1 MKKIAL
7 LFVLAVM
14 LCPAFNSAAKAE
26 SESPLYTL
34 TVTKCNGGILSLINL
49 YGNVTYNEVM
59 DDMCNTINATL
70 TCYGQGFTRCRV
82 PSDAGNYT
90 PNIQRT
96 LPAGFA
102 DVINSMLEKSEQQA
116 ERGVTTGAESKKVL
130 PQSSMNSRNGGSVQ
144 NARRPMYVY
153 SSRWNVNDRGEGTV
167 NISLFETE
175 ASRLGM

>member
-14 LCPAFNSAAKAE
+14 LCPAFISTAKADA
-26 SESPLYTL
+26 PLYTL
-34 TVTKCNGGILSLINL
+34 SVNKCNGGILSLINL

-70 TCYGQGFTRCRV
+70 TCYGQGYTRCRV
-82 PSDAGNYT
+82 PSDAGNYI
-90 PNIQRT
+90 PNTQRT

-102 DVINSMLEKSEQQA
+102 NVINSMLEKSEQQA
-116 ERGVTTGAESKKVL
+116 ERGVTTGTESKKVL
-130 PQSSMNSRNGGSVQ
+130 PQSSMNSRNGSTQ
-144 NARRPMYVY
+144 NARRLMYVY
-153 SSRWNVNDRGEGTV
+153 SSRWNVNDHGDGTV
-167 NISLFETE
+167 YISLYETD